1 MFNRFIYFVC
11 IVVLHIG
18 CTNVE
23 NNCYNVDLAGAVHNV
38 VDLNLSDYA
47 TSIDYIPIG
56 LQDSVLLTDVA
67 YNRFYV
73 DNEHIFVVAPGLE
86 TIYMFDK
93 TGKFIKSVGKRGRAK
108 GEYYVTR
115 GIVSDSD
122 AGILVVQGGREVVI
136 YSLEDGECVGDFEFD
151 SLFDKTDDI
160 VLIGKGGQKQILSN
174 MVIKDIVLKN
184 NEFYLTVANNQSQ
197 EQFLLIVDM
206 DMSVKSMVEIRKT
219 EARNYFNRVLA
230 SDFHLFNDE
239 INVFHGLK
247 DTVYALADG
256 ILTPRISVN
265 YGNFQTLET
274 QDSRKRANESMQVAA
289 GYPFMESASMIAG
302 TVYLPASHVVYR
314 NGSQYSNFVFD
325 KNKRKTFVLDYS
337 QEFDMA
343 GLIND
348 IDGGMPFWPQK
359 LKGNKMYSFV
369 DAGKFIDMSS
379 KCNSAKMKEI
389 ASSLTYESNPVLIE
403 VTLK

>member
-1 MFNRFIYFVC
+1 
-11 IVVLHIG
+11 
-18 CTNVE
+18 
-23 NNCYNVDLAGAVHNV
+23 
-38 VDLNLSDYA
+38 
-47 TSIDYIPIG
+47 
-56 LQDSVLLTDVA
+56 
-67 YNRFYV
+67 
-73 DNEHIFVVAPGLE
+73 
-86 TIYMFDK
+86 
-93 TGKFIKSVGKRGRAK
+93 
-108 GEYYVTR
+108 
-115 GIVSDSD
+115 
-122 AGILVVQGGREVVI
+122 
-136 YSLEDGECVGDFEFD
+136 
-151 SLFDKTDDI
+151 
-160 VLIGKGGQKQILSN
+160 
-174 MVIKDIVLKN
+174 
-184 NEFYLTVANNQSQ
+184 
-197 EQFLLIVDM
+197 
-206 DMSVKSMVEIRKT
+206 
-219 EARNYFNRVLA
+219 
-230 SDFHLFNDE
+230 
-239 INVFHGLK
+239 
-247 DTVYALADG
+247 
-256 ILTPRISVN
+256 
-265 YGNFQTLET
+265 
-274 QDSRKRANESMQVAA
+274 MQVAA